1 MSKVIAYIDGFNLFF
16 GMRSKG
22 WRRYYWLDPRALASN
37 LLKPGQRLVATKYF
51 TARISPS
58 PHDPDKH
65 RRQST
70 YLEAVDTLAQTQIF
84 YGHYL
89 PKRQRCFRCGASWT
103 SHEEKMTDVNIAV
116 EMLQDAFADAF
127 DTALVLSADSD
138 LTAPVEA
145 VRGGF
150 PKKRIVIASPPNRQS
165 KRLESAAHATF
176 RIGRKKLKDSQLP
189 EQVTKADGF
198 VLHRPASWT

>member
-1 MSKVIAYIDGFNLFF
+1 VLRVIAYIDGFNLFF

-37 LLKPGQRLVATKYF
+37 LLKPGQELVATKCF

-58 PHDPDKH
+58 PHDADKH
-65 RRQST
+65 KRQST
-70 YLEAVDTLAQTQIF
+70 YLEAIETLTDTGIV

-89 PKRQRCFRCGASWT
+89 PKRQQCFRCRATWT

-116 EMLQDAFADAF
+116 EMLQDAFTDAF

-145 VRGGF
+145 VRKGL
-150 PKKRIVIASPPNRQS
+150 PDKRIVLACPPNRQS
-165 KRLESAAHATF
+165 KRLEAAAHAAF
-176 RIGRKKLKDSQLP
+176 RIGRKKLKDSQFP
-189 EQVTKADGF
+189 DEVAKPDGF
-198 VLHRPASWT
+198 VLRRPASWS